1 MIDYKKA
8 GIKAL
13 KVAGYI
19 LVSMAVVALGLYIA
33 NPSVSIQ
40 ELKTPVLVAG
50 ANILLVFLKE
60 LLPNDI
66 KS

>member
-1 MIDYKKA
+1 MDLKKA

-19 LVSMAVVALGLYIA
+19 LISMAVVALGLYIA

>member
-1 MIDYKKA
+1 MDYKKA

-19 LVSMAVVALGLYIA
+19 AVSMAVVALGLYIN
-33 NPSVSIQ
+33 NPHISIQ
-40 ELKTPVLVAG
+40 EIKIPTLVAG
-50 ANILLVFLKE
+50 ANVLLVFLKE
-60 LLPNDI
+60 LLPSDI

>member
-1 MIDYKKA
+1 MDLKKA

-19 LVSMAVVALGLYIA
+19 LISMAVVALGLYIA

-40 ELKTPVLVAG
+40 ELKTPVMVAG